1 MNNNIRVIKNFICGN
16 LNLKWLPD
24 TQKEMQGI
32 QLDTEVWS
40 SELGAKFW
48 AQAKIDYKL
57 LQLFLSICEEI
68 GSKTLCAKYLW
79 SCLTLCDPMDCSS
92 LGSSVHGIL

>member
-24 TQKEMQGI
+24 IQREMQGI

-48 AQAKIDYKL
+48 AQAKIDYK
-57 LQLFLSICEEI
+57 
-68 GSKTLCAKYLW
+68 
-79 SCLTLCDPMDCSS
+79 
-92 LGSSVHGIL
+92 